1 MVKLKPINRREAAL
15 YLGYG
20 KNEPDEVI
28 KNLMDECE
36 GPLMEAC
43 HPAFSYGVFDIVTCS
58 EEKVMLSECAITL
71 TGRDIGRLLT
81 GCSKAVLFAATLGSG
96 VDALLRK
103 LQITNMPKAL
113 LTDAMAGAAIEQ
125 ICNDFQE
132 ELQGRFP
139 AMQQTMRYSPGYGD
153 LPLTLQKELL
163 ATLEAGKRIGLSV
176 TESNMLTPL
185 KSVTAIIGLRDIE
198 EEERLSRLRDAL
210 GSGADLTA
218 ELSVGNCSKEACA
231 GCAFAGRCHK
241 GDVSQEK

>member
-28 KNLMDECE
+28 RNLMDECE

-43 HPAFSYGVFDIVTCS
+43 HPAFSYGVFDILTCS
-58 EEKVMLSECAITL
+58 EEKIVLSECTLTL
-71 TGRDIGRLLT
+71 TGKDIGKLLR
-81 GCSKAVLFAATLGSG
+81 GCTKAVLFAATLGSG

-132 ELQGRFP
+132 ELQERFP

-153 LPLTLQKELL
+153 LPLELQRELL

-198 EEERLSRLRDAL
+198 EEERLSRIKDAL
-210 GSGADLTA
+210 GAGADFTA
-218 ELSVGNCSKEACA
+218 ELSVGNCGKEACA
-231 GCAFAGRCHK
+231 GCAFAGKCHK
-241 GDVSQEK
+241 GDNKEQE

>member
-1 MVKLKPINRREAAL
+1 MVKLKPINRKEAAL

-36 GPLMEAC
+36 GPLMDAC
-43 HPAFSYGVFDIVTCS
+43 HPAFSFGVFDILTCS
-58 EEKVMLSECAITL
+58 EEKIVLSECTLTL
-71 TGRDIGRLLT
+71 TGKDIGKLLR

-132 ELQGRFP
+132 DLQARFP
-139 AMQQTMRYSPGYGD
+139 DMQQTMRYSPGYGD
-153 LPLTLQKELL
+153 LPLDLQKDLL
-163 ATLEAGKRIGLSV
+163 ATLEAGKRIGLFV

-198 EEERLSRLRDAL
+198 EEERLNRLKDAL
-210 GSGADLTA
+210 ASGADINA
-218 ELSVGNCSKEACA
+218 ELSIGNCGKEACE
-231 GCAFAGRCHK
+231 GCAYAAKCHR
-241 GDVSQEK
+241 GDRKE

>member
-20 KNEPDEVI
+20 RNEPDEVI

-36 GPLMEAC
+36 GPLMDAC
-43 HPAFSYGVFDIVTCS
+43 HPAFSFGVFDILTCS
-58 EEKVMLSECAITL
+58 EEKIVLSECTLAL
-71 TGRDIGRLLT
+71 TGKDIGKLLR

-132 ELQGRFP
+132 DLQARFP
-139 AMQQTMRYSPGYGD
+139 DMQQTMRYSPGYGD
-153 LPLTLQKELL
+153 LPLDLQKDLL
-163 ATLEAGKRIGLSV
+163 ATLEAGKRIGLFV

-185 KSVTAIIGLRDIE
+185 KSVTAIIGLRDIG
-198 EEERLSRLRDAL
+198 EEERLNRLKDAL
-210 GSGADLTA
+210 ASGADINA
-218 ELSVGNCSKEACA
+218 ELSIGNCGKEACE
-231 GCAFAGRCHK
+231 GCAYAAKCHR
-241 GDVSQEK
+241 GDRKE

>member
-1 MVKLKPINRREAAL
+1 MVKLKPINRKEAAL

-36 GPLMEAC
+36 GPLMDAC
-43 HPAFSYGVFDIVTCS
+43 RPAFSFGVFDILTCS
-58 EEKVMLSECAITL
+58 EEKIVLSECTLTL
-71 TGRDIGRLLT
+71 TGKDIGKLLR

-139 AMQQTMRYSPGYGD
+139 NMLQTMRYSPGYGD
-153 LPLTLQKELL
+153 LPLDLQKDLL
-163 ATLEAGKRIGLSV
+163 ATLEAGKRIGLFV

-198 EEERLSRLRDAL
+198 EEERLNRLKDAL
-210 GSGADLTA
+210 ASGADINA
-218 ELSVGNCSKEACA
+218 ELSIGNCGKEACE
-231 GCAFAGRCHK
+231 GCAYAAKCHR
-241 GDVSQEK
+241 GDRKE